1 MILLGIDPL
10 GKFATIWRN
19 VIVIGV
25 ENLTKIAEVN
35 PYRYE
40 NSLIIA
46 LSGDWIDAFGKI
58 PKFFVFI
65 EDGEL
70 ILKSE
75 QCSTLRRENK

>member
-1 MILLGIDPL
+1 M
-10 GKFATIWRN
+10 R
-19 VIVIGV
+19 VIS
-25 ENLTKIAEVN
+25 LTKITEVN

-46 LSGDWIDAFGKI
+46 LSGDWIEAFGKI

-75 QCSTLRRENK
+75 QCSNLRRKIK